1 MIVFTI
7 MIVQN
12 GIAKDV
18 CVLAPEG
25 EVPLLLG
32 ADRCHPL
39 RAVVVTCIIIYSSD
53 DAGIPQGNT

>member
-1 MIVFTI
+1 

-18 CVLAPEG
+18 CVFAPEG